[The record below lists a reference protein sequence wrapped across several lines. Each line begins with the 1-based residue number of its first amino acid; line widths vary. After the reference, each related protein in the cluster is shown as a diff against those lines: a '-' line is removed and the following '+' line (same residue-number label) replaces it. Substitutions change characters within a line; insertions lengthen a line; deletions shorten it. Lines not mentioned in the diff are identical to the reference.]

1 MRRLCL
7 LLALLLIPFAAD
19 AQEVDVGTLL
29 KELNGRLEWNGL
41 LKTGVLTV
49 GGNRIVFTV
58 NAPWIVVNSSLKI
71 PTSGVRR
78 EHGRIVFP
86 QATAASIKGAL
97 QGGDTLP
104 RTYRVAAIVLDPGH
118 GGRDSGASYRYV
130 IDGKTV
136 RISEKD
142 IVLTLGKMLLG
153 MLKKRF
159 PNKVV
164 LMTRDRD
171 VTLPLE
177 ERPAVANAIP
187 LKDDE
192 AIIYISLHTN
202 ASLSRTARGFEV
214 WYLTST
220 YRRDLVSASA
230 VDTEYRDI
238 LPIMNS
244 MQEEEFTRES
254 VLLARMILSE
264 LQSAIGGETEN
275 RGMKEGEWLVVRKAK
290 MPSILIEFGFVSHR
304 EEAIKLTSASYLQKL
319 SGAVYN
325 GVSAFIG
332 SFERSKAFTE

>member
-7 LLALLLIPFAAD
+7 LLALLLAPLAAGAD
-19 AQEVDVGTLL
+19 DVDVRTLL
-29 KELNGRLEWNGL
+29 TETGGRLEWNSL
-41 LKTGVLTV
+41 LQTGVLTA
-49 GGNRIVFTV
+49 GGNRIVFAV

-71 PTSGVRR
+71 PTAGVRR
-78 EHGRIVFP
+78 ENGRIVFP
-86 QATAASIKGAL
+86 EATAASIKNVLA
-97 QGGDTLP
+97 GGDAAP
-104 RTYRVAAIVLDPGH
+104 RTYRIAAIVLDPGH
-118 GGRDSGASYRYV
+118 GGRDSGASYSYV

-142 IVLTLGKMLLG
+142 IVLRIGQMLLG

-159 PNKVV
+159 PDKTV
-164 LMTRDRD
+164 LMTRTRD

-192 AIIYISLHTN
+192 AVIYISLHTN

-220 YRRDLVSASA
+220 YRRDLVPASA

-254 VLLARMILSE
+254 VLLARMILGE
-264 LQSAIGGETEN
+264 LQSAVGGETDN

-290 MPSILIEFGFVSHR
+290 MPSILIEFGFVSNR
-304 EEAIKLTSASYLQKL
+304 EEAVKLTSTPYLQKL

-325 GVSAFIG
+325 GVSAFIER
-332 SFERSKAFTE
+332 FERSKAFTE